1 MNNLQNN
8 QKSDAAPMGY
18 DTLLGTVAYEP
29 CVLIARKEQVYTAD
43 GKFMF
48 SVSMTDR
55 AKALLDND
63 GWEKGKESWLDYR
76 KRTEKEREL
85 EQQKRYKL
93 AADLAEFFNKATGNC
108 A

>member
-8 QKSDAAPMGY
+8 QKSDAAQMGY
-18 DTLLGTVAYEP
+18 DTMLGTVAYEP
-29 CVLIARKEQVYTAD
+29 CVLVARKEQVYTAD

-48 SVSMTDR
+48 SVSMTER
-55 AKALLDND
+55 AKQLLDND

-85 EQQKRYKL
+85 EKQKQYKL